1 MSAGE
6 KRVKRESNHPSSS
19 SGTKRAKKH
28 GVKQVAGMI
37 LELCGESEN
46 GIYQDELEARLRE
59 EHGDISTESI
69 ANALNTVLQEHR
81 LQLIRDNR
89 ANKLLYKRMI
99 QDQVHKFKGLSASEL
114 QVYQIIQ
121 STSNMGI
128 WTRDL
133 KTRSNLQQ
141 PQVAKILKTLENRK
155 LIKSIKWVTN
165 KNRKVYM
172 VAEQEPS
179 REITGGAWY
188 TENEM
193 DHEFIQQ
200 TMKICLHFV
209 QRHYT
214 RDTYEGP
221 MLKDVTN
228 YISR

>member
-1 MSAGE
+1 MSAGG

>member
-1 MSAGE
+1 M
-6 KRVKRESNHPSSS
+6 
-19 SGTKRAKKH
+19 
-28 GVKQVAGMI
+28 
-37 LELCGESEN
+37 
-46 GIYQDELEARLRE
+46 
-59 EHGDISTESI
+59 
-69 ANALNTVLQEHR
+69 
-81 LQLIRDNR
+81 
-89 ANKLLYKRMI
+89 
-99 QDQVHKFKGLSASEL
+99 
-114 QVYQIIQ
+114 
-121 STSNMGI
+121 
-128 WTRDL
+128 
-133 KTRSNLQQ
+133 
-141 PQVAKILKTLENRK
+141 ILKTLENRK

-214 RDTYEGP
+214 PDTYEGP